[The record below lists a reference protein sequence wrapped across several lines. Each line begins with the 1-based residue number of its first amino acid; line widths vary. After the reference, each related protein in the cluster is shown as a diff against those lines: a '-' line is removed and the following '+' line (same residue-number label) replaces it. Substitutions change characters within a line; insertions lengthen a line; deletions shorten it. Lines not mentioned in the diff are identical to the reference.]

1 MQKQNQ
7 VTEERSNTALE
18 YVLEHAVPLQQV
30 FKVEGHKKIN
40 FLLLLL
46 LFIKFFQ
53 AFNIALLKCLSYLF
67 SLFILYIWS
76 PCQLRYRVHRKT

>member
-40 FLLLLL
+40 
-46 LFIKFFQ
+46 LFFYYYYYY
-53 AFNIALLKCLSYLF
+53 YL
-67 SLFILYIWS
+67 
-76 PCQLRYRVHRKT
+76 

>member
-1 MQKQNQ
+1 MLATLSFVDMYVANVFDTRYSHMSLLESSQRPGWSNSMQKQNQ

-40 FLLLLL
+40 
-46 LFIKFFQ
+46 LFFYYYY
-53 AFNIALLKCLSYLF
+53 YL
-67 SLFILYIWS
+67 
-76 PCQLRYRVHRKT
+76 